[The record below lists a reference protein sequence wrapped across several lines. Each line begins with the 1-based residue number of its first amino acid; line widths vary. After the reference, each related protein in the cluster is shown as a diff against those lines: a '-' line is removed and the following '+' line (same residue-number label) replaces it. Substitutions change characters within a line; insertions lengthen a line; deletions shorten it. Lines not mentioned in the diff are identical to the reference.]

1 MRTLTT
7 LAFFALAASLT
18 PAAPPVDLKGKTL
31 AQTFDDLLPKLGE
44 QAAQQKW
51 QDVCFQAGAPGNDA
65 MRAEACK
72 LMLGKL
78 DAATP
83 GPVRVYF
90 LLQIER
96 LGRDEAVAPVA
107 ALLDDKDGVVRDAAV
122 RALTRNPA
130 PAATAKL
137 ADKVAGVTGTAR
149 IALLN
154 ALGSRG
160 DKGAV
165 ETVAKDLTAKDEAIA
180 IAAARAL
187 GRIRGPE
194 AAHALD
200 AVRGKVEGKVRLAV
214 LDAILAHT
222 DRLFQAGKAAE
233 ARAVYEELSKPTEPA
248 PIRLAALNGLLL
260 ASGDAAGGLVLKL
273 LAGDDRAGQA
283 IAVARIETLS
293 AGALKA
299 LAAEMDKLPPAGRV
313 LVLTGLAAR
322 GEKSQ
327 LPAVVAALKSPDA
340 AVQRAAVRAVGRLG
354 DASVVSPLLDLAFAG
369 GAVGGDAVESLVAL
383 ADDGATE
390 KLVAALAAEKAAER
404 YARLVGIL
412 ERRKAVGAVPTLLK
426 SAQGGDPALRSAALA
441 GLRALAE
448 PKHLGPLLRL
458 LEESEKGKDRDAAED
473 AFVAAFG
480 QIAEAGE
487 RARVIDGLLATYA
500 TSDRARSAI
509 LLPLL
514 GRLGGDKAL
523 EQLRAVARGGDPVL
537 AAAAVQALFRWPDVT
552 ASGDLLE
559 AAASAKEPAT
569 RKQAIA
575 ALVRVNG
582 VVTDYP
588 PLERLATLKKAMD
601 LAPGLDERRQ
611 VLAGIGF
618 VRHLDSLR
626 YALPYLDDKDLAGA
640 AQKAVVELAHSR
652 MLREPNRAE
661 FDKALDRV
669 IKECA
674 DKALVERAKGYRQ
687 AP

>member
-7 LAFFALAASLT
+7 LVLLALAVTLA

-51 QDVCFQAGAPGNDA
+51 QDVCFQAGAPANEA

-72 LMLGKL
+72 LMHGKL
-78 DAATP
+78 DVTTP
-83 GPVRVYF
+83 APVRVF
-90 LLQIER
+90 LLLQLER
-96 LGRDEAVAPVA
+96 LGRDESVGPVA
-107 ALLDDKDGVVRDAAV
+107 AQLDDKDGVVRDAAV

-137 ADKVAGVTGTAR
+137 GEKVAGATGIAR

-160 DKGAV
+160 DKAAV
-165 ETVAKDLTAKDEAIA
+165 ETVAKDLTAKDEAVA

-187 GRIRGPE
+187 GRIRGAE

-200 AVRGKVEGKVRLAV
+200 AVRGKVDGKVRLAV

-222 DRLFQAGKAAE
+222 DRLFQAGRPAE
-233 ARAVYEELSKPTEPA
+233 ARAVYEELSKLTEAA

-260 ASGDAAGGLVLKL
+260 ASGDDAGALVLKL
-273 LAGDDRAGQA
+273 LAGDDKAGQA

-293 AGALKA
+293 AGALKT

-369 GAVGGDAVESLVAL
+369 GATGGDAVESLVAL
-383 ADDGATE
+383 ADDGATA
-390 KLVAALAAEKAAER
+390 KLVALLDAEKTP
-404 YARLVGIL
+404 ARFAKLVEVV
-412 ERRKAVGAVPTLLK
+412 ERRKATAAVPALLK
-426 SAQGGDPALRSAALA
+426 AAEDAALRGAALA
-441 GLRALAE
+441 GLRTLAE
-448 PKHLGPLLRL
+448 AKHAPQLVAVLLKT
-458 LEESEKGKDRDAAED
+458 EKGKDRDAAED
-473 AFVAAFG
+473 AVVAAAG
-480 QIAEAGE
+480 TTADAVLVAYEAGDKGQKV
-487 RARVIDGLLATYA
+487 A
-500 TSDRARSAI
+500 
-509 LLPLL
+509 LLPVL
-514 GRLGGDKAL
+514 GRLGGAKAL
-523 EQLRAVARGGDPVL
+523 ALLRAARDADAEAS
-537 AAAAVQALFRWPDVT
+537 AAAIQGLLRWPDAT
-552 ASGDLLE
+552 ASDDLLRLAE
-559 AAASAKEPAT
+559 LAKEPAQ

-588 PLERLATLKKAMD
+588 AAERLATLKKAMA

-618 VRHLDSLR
+618 VRHLESLR
-626 YALPYLDDKDLAGA
+626 YALPYLDDKDLAAA

-669 IKECA
+669 IKECT
-674 DKALVERAKGYRQ
+674 DKMLVERAKGYRQ